1 MLFRSSSNTTTP
13 GTEAAL
19 SLTSCPPATAIAMSS
34 LDPPTYLTSIQNN
47 IRARPISWEG
57 AVRAKTITDEDLKK
71 IKSIDKV
78 RKEQRKQTIESDV
91 DSFVTLLVGGNGS
104 QSIFEAAAKRQD
116 IIHYMLVLLGDMI
129 DDIPALTSALVQH
142 PAPYKP
148 FLPLLKASSNNEDP
162 VPLLTSSV
170 LSGLLSQAVK
180 TSSKNTPQLDE
191 ALAQLFTYLSTLAKA
206 SDAGLQ
212 DIAVREYSAVLRST
226 KSRCIFWKQRKETL
240 SPLFDILRAA
250 AGSAKDTDSTLY
262 SGGASIRTTDGGI
275 SGGVGLQ
282 LLYHVLLVIW
292 QLSFEGEL
300 VGEGLQEEHDI
311 VILYTQLLKVSPKE
325 KTTRLLLSTLLNLL
339 TTNRQTLLPTAVLAR
354 LPSLLSSLKS
364 RHLTDEDALEDLQAL
379 NELLEEYTKTQT
391 TFDEYAAEL
400 QSGHLR
406 WSPPH
411 RNPTF
416 WRDNARRILE
426 EDKGA
431 LPRKLAEI
439 LSKSWENDKQVLAI
453 GCNDVACLVKE
464 VPEKRQQLEKL
475 GLKGRVMELMQEADE
490 SVRWESLRAVG
501 EWLRYS
507 FESKTELPVR

>member
-1 MLFRSSSNTTTP
+1 
-13 GTEAAL
+13 
-19 SLTSCPPATAIAMSS
+19 MSS

-91 DSFVTLLVGGNGS
+91 NSFVTLLLGGDGS

-116 IIHYMLVLLGDMI
+116 IIHYMLVLLGDII
-129 DDIPALTSALVQH
+129 DDIPALTSALIQH

-170 LSGLLSQAVK
+170 LSGLISHAVVTPSKDTTQLDQAL
-180 TSSKNTPQLDE
+180 PQLY
-191 ALAQLFTYLSTLAKA
+191 TYLSTLAKA

-212 DIAVREYSAVLRST
+212 DIAVREFSAVLRSS
-226 KSRCIFWKQRKETL
+226 KARHLFWKQRKETL
-240 SPLFDILRAA
+240 DPLFDILRSA
-250 AGSAKDTDSTLY
+250 AGSSNDRDSTLY
-262 SGGASIRTTDGGI
+262 SGGSIRSAGDSGL

-300 VGEGLQEEHDI
+300 VGDGLQDEHDI
-311 VILYTQLLKVSPKE
+311 VLLYTGLLRISPKE
-325 KTTRLLLSTLLNLL
+325 KTTRLLLSTLVNLL
-339 TTNRQTLLPTAVLAR
+339 TTNRQTLLPTATLAR
-354 LPSLLSSLKS
+354 LPALLNSLKS
-364 RHLTDEDALEDLQAL
+364 RHLTDEDALEDLKTL
-379 NELLEEYTKTQT
+379 TELLEEYTKTQT

-416 WRDNARRILE
+416 WRDNARRILDE
-426 EDKGA
+426 SKGE

-507 FESKTELPVR
+507 FESKSELAVR

>member
-1 MLFRSSSNTTTP
+1 M
-13 GTEAAL
+13 
-19 SLTSCPPATAIAMSS
+19 S
-34 LDPPTYLTSIQNN
+34 LDPPHYILSLQNN

-57 AVRAKTITDEDLKK
+57 AVRAKTITDADLKK

-78 RKEQRKQTIESDV
+78 RKEQRKQAIEADV
-91 DSFVTLLVGGNGS
+91 GSFVSLLLGGNGHP
-104 QSIFEAAAKRQD
+104 SIFEAAAKRPD
-116 IIHYMLVLLGDMI
+116 ITQYMLVLTGDLI
-129 DDIPALTSALVQH
+129 DDIPSLASALVQH
-142 PAPYKP
+142 PAPFRP
-148 FLPLLKASSNNEDP
+148 FLPLLKAAPNPEEP
-162 VPLLTSSV
+162 LPLLTSSV
-170 LSGLLSQAVK
+170 LSILLSHALSQPSAK
-180 TSSKNTPQLDE
+180 DTSQIDE
-191 ALAQLFTYLSTLAKA
+191 ALPKLYSYLSVLAKS

-212 DIAVREYSAVLRST
+212 DIAVQEFSAVLRSK
-226 KSRCIFWKQRKETL
+226 KSRQIFWKQREATL
-240 SPLFDILRAA
+240 DPLISILRAA
-250 AGSAKDTDSTLY
+250 AGAARDQDSTLW
-262 SGGASIRTTDGGI
+262 SGASSVRSEGGL

-300 VGEGLQEEHDI
+300 VGDGLHDEHDI
-311 VILYTQLLKVSPKE
+311 IILYTHLLRLSPKE

-339 TTNRQTLLPTAVLAR
+339 TTNRATLLPAAVLAR
-354 LPSLLSSLKS
+354 LPTLLTTLKT
-364 RHLTDEDALEDLQAL
+364 RHLSDPDALEDLQNL
-379 NELLEEYTKTQT
+379 TELLEDYTKTQT

-411 RNPTF
+411 RNQTF
-416 WRDNARRILE
+416 WRENARRILE
-426 EDKGA
+426 ENNGE

-439 LSKSWENDKQVLAI
+439 MSKSWENDKQVLAI

-464 VPEKRQQLEKL
+464 VPEKRSQLERL

-507 FESKTELPVR
+507 FEGKSELPMR

>member
-1 MLFRSSSNTTTP
+1 MT
-13 GTEAAL
+13 
-19 SLTSCPPATAIAMSS
+19 S

-57 AVRAKTITDEDLKK
+57 AVRAKTITDADLKK

-91 DSFVTLLVGGNGS
+91 DSFVALLLGGNGS

-129 DDIPALTSALVQH
+129 DDIPALTTALVQH
-142 PAPYKP
+142 QAPYKP

-170 LSGLLSQAVK
+170 LSGLLSYAVVQP
-180 TSSKNTPQLDE
+180 SKNTSQLDE
-191 ALAQLFTYLSTLAKA
+191 ALPQLFSYLSTLAKA

-226 KSRCIFWKQRKETL
+226 KSRHIFWKQRKETFD
-240 SPLFDILRAA
+240 PLVAILRAA
-250 AGSAKDTDSTLY
+250 AGSAKDADSTLY
-262 SGGASIRTTDGGI
+262 SGNGSIRSAPDGGL

-300 VGEGLQEEHDI
+300 IGEGLQDEHDI
-311 VILYTQLLKVSPKE
+311 VILYTQLLRVSPKE

-339 TTNRQTLLPTAVLAR
+339 TANRQTLLPTAVLAR
-354 LPSLLSSLKS
+354 LPALLNSLKS
-364 RHLTDEDALEDLQAL
+364 RHLTDEDALEDLQSL
-379 NELLEEYTKTQT
+379 NDLLEEYTKTQT
-391 TFDEYAAEL
+391 TFDEYAAEI

-416 WRDNARRILE
+416 WRENARRILE
-426 EDKGA
+426 ENKGE
-431 LPRKLAEI
+431 LPRKLAGI
-439 LSKSWENDKQVLAI
+439 LSKNWENDKQVLAI

-475 GLKGRVMELMQEADE
+475 GLKGRVMELMQEPDE

-507 FESKTELPVR
+507 FESKSELPIR

>member
-1 MLFRSSSNTTTP
+1 MS
-13 GTEAAL
+13 TEAQSFLA
-19 SLTSCPPATAIAMSS
+19 
-34 LDPPTYLTSIQNN
+34 SIQNN
-47 IRARPISWEG
+47 IRGRPISWEG
-57 AVRAKTITDEDLKK
+57 AVRAKTITDADLKK

-78 RKEQRKQTIESDV
+78 RKEQRKQTIEGDV
-91 DSFVTLLVGGNGS
+91 DSFVTLLLGGNGS

-116 IIHYMLVLLGDMI
+116 IIHYMLVLLRDLI
-129 DDIPALTSALVQH
+129 DDIPALTAALVQH

-148 FLPLLKASSNNEDP
+148 FLPLLKNSEDP
-162 VPLLTSSV
+162 IPLLTSTV
-170 LSGLLSQAVK
+170 LTGLLSYAVLQP
-180 TSSKNTPQLDE
+180 SKSISQVDE
-191 ALAQLFTYLSTLAKA
+191 ALPQLFTYLSTLAKS

-212 DIAVREYSAVLRST
+212 DIAVRFYSALLRSS
-226 KSRCIFWKQRKETL
+226 KSRNVFWKQRTETL
-240 SPLFDILRAA
+240 NPLFDILRAA
-250 AGSAKDTDSTLY
+250 AGAAKDTDSTLY
-262 SGGASIRTTDGGI
+262 GNNSLRSEGAI

-300 VGEGLQEEHDI
+300 IGDGLQDDHDI
-311 VILYTQLLKVSPKE
+311 VILYAQLLRVSPKE
-325 KTTRLLLSTLLNLL
+325 KTTRLLLSTFVNLL
-339 TTNRQTLLPTAVLAR
+339 TSNRQTLLPTAVLAR
-354 LPSLLSSLKS
+354 LPALLNSLKS
-364 RHLTDEDALEDLQAL
+364 RHLTDEDALEDLQTL

-400 QSGHLR
+400 HSGHLR

-416 WRDNARRILE
+416 WRENARRILD
-426 EDKGA
+426 DKKGE

-507 FESKTELPVR
+507 FESKSELPIR

>member
-1 MLFRSSSNTTTP
+1 M
-13 GTEAAL
+13 
-19 SLTSCPPATAIAMSS
+19 SLE
-34 LDPPTYLTSIQNN
+34 PPTYISARQNN

-91 DSFVTLLVGGNGS
+91 DSFVTLLLGGGGS
-104 QSIFEAAAKRQD
+104 QSIFEAASKRQD
-116 IIHYMLVLLGDMI
+116 IVQYMLVLLGDLI
-129 DDIPALTSALVQH
+129 DDIPSFKTALVQH
-142 PAPYKP
+142 PAPFKP
-148 FLPLLKASSNNEDP
+148 FLPLLKTSSSPEEP
-162 VPLLTSSV
+162 LPLLTSSV
-170 LSGLLSQAVK
+170 LSTLLSHALTQPSESEAQIEEAL
-180 TSSKNTPQLDE
+180 PQLY
-191 ALAQLFTYLSTLAKA
+191 TYLSTLARS

-212 DIAVREYSAVLRST
+212 DIAVQEYSAVLRNT
-226 KSRCIFWKQRKETL
+226 KSRNLFWKQREETL
-240 SPLFDILRAA
+240 DPLFKILRSASG
-250 AGSAKDTDSTLY
+250 AGRDQDSTVF
-262 SGGASIRTTDGGI
+262 SGGSSVRSASENGI
-275 SGGVGLQ
+275 GGGVGLQ
-282 LLYHVLLVIW
+282 LLYHLLLVVW

-300 VGEGLQEEHDI
+300 VGDGLQDEHDI
-311 VILYTQLLKVSPKE
+311 IILYTHLLRVSPKE

-339 TTNRQTLLPTAVLAR
+339 SANRQSLLPAAVLAR
-354 LPSLLSSLKS
+354 LPSLLTSLKS
-364 RHLTDEDALEDLQAL
+364 RHLTDPDALEDLKSL
-379 NELLEEYTKTQT
+379 EELLDDYTKTQT

-416 WRDNARRILE
+416 WRENARRILDE
-426 EDKGA
+426 NKGE

-439 LSKSWENDKQVLAI
+439 LGKNWENDKQVLAI
-453 GCNDVACLVKE
+453 GCNDVASLVKE
-464 VPEKRQQLEKL
+464 VPEKRYQLEKL

-507 FESKTELPVR
+507 FESKTELPLR